1 MNDSSSYHNTH
12 LELDQFL
19 IISESSSR
27 LSVTEGWYHL
37 RLRVSSCLARII
49 SKSLIGGD
57 RYIQGMIGKNTDLLF
72 YCEIDDRVDDWSVF
86 FVVSEPGIFWI
97 LREREKKQREVSMA
111 ITRPKVK
118 GVARSIDWWA
128 ASSRCMA
135 STNWHSV
142 CRSEIDYAV
151 WALPIWSAPDA
162 TQSRVRSDF
171 PSSVG
176 FKALGWTNHSRA
188 LHDRHDIRR
197 PIQVA

>member
-111 ITRPKVK
+111 ITRPKAK
-118 GVARSIDWWA
+118 GVARSRLMSGVI
-128 ASSRCMA
+128 
-135 STNWHSV
+135 
-142 CRSEIDYAV
+142 
-151 WALPIWSAPDA
+151 
-162 TQSRVRSDF
+162 
-171 PSSVG
+171 
-176 FKALGWTNHSRA
+176 A
-188 LHDRHDIRR
+188 LHGINQLAFSMQKWDRLRSMSPTYLIR
-197 PIQVA
+197 PWCDAI